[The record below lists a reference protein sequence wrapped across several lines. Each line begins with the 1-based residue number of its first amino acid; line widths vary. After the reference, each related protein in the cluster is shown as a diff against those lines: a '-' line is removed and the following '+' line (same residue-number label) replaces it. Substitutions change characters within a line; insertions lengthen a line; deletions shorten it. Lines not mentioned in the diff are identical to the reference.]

1 MKKYP
6 FYYYLILF
14 LVLVL
19 SIIFWCLLLFKSN
32 TYQNSRSPVIVIDS
46 SVYEIK
52 PVNKDKIIIDDE
64 SNRQIISN
72 VINVAVKDTLPI
84 IKNFIQDYNNVFSGE
99 ENKIVFV
106 DSIINFVQIEVP
118 ENKRIS
124 FKSEIKERIKNY
136 ELLVWDESIFT
147 SNSKPVSSNWY
158 LDSTDLEDVSNDIE
172 ADDVTIAVIDNGFDL
187 SHPSFNGKIHRQ
199 YNATNNSDDVSES
212 NINHGSHVASVAAG
226 KKIPNTPLQGV
237 CQGCKI
243 MPIKVEDDNN
253 LISST
258 YVVKGILYAIK
269 NQADVINLSLGSN
282 IVNEQIPLEYFGR

>member
-1 MKKYP
+1 
-6 FYYYLILF
+6 
-14 LVLVL
+14 
-19 SIIFWCLLLFKSN
+19 
-32 TYQNSRSPVIVIDS
+32 VIDS

-158 LDSTDLEDVSNDIE
+158 LDNTDLEDVSNDVE

-187 SHPSFNGKIHRQ
+187 SHPSFSGKIHRQ

-226 KKIPNTPLQGV
+226 K
-237 CQGCKI
+237 
-243 MPIKVEDDNN
+243 
-253 LISST
+253 
-258 YVVKGILYAIK
+258 
-269 NQADVINLSLGSN
+269 
-282 IVNEQIPLEYFGR
+282 